1 MGFNQL
7 NKKQKIILIIV
18 AIIVMVGIGYYIYVK
33 DNVNV
38 ENDKENLEIEQQ
50 KIDNNEN
57 NVDSNKNDNLNI
69 IVHISGA
76 VNKEGVIELKENSRI
91 ADAIE
96 KAGGLKDNAC
106 MDEIN
111 LAYKLEDGMKIHIPT
126 IEEQKNENIKEES
139 NNYIEKNNIVG
150 DTNTNSNKQSKQ
162 TTKVNIN
169 KATQTE
175 LEALP
180 GIGPSIALKIV
191 NYRKENGKFKSIE
204 DLKQVNGIGDSKF
217 NKIKNL
223 ITI

>member
-18 AIIVMVGIGYYIYVK
+18 AIIVMVGIGYYMYVK

-96 KAGGLKDNAC
+96 KAGGLKHNAC